1 MNIIVC
7 IVFIILI
14 LFLFKIFVEKYR
26 YVYKNNNK
34 YQIKENF
41 ELLNKNVNN
50 NTKNNYILSDQNYID
65 TFLINKFKKEF
76 NIKHRK
82 ALSYNDIYNNSNYLT
97 HPLTNYAIKNQ
108 IIQSKIQNIY
118 NNLVNKCNQKNKKYL
133 SGVH

>member
-7 IVFIILI
+7 IVFIILF

-26 YVYKNNNK
+26 YVYKNNK

-76 NIKHRK
+76 NIKHWK
-82 ALSYNDIYNNSNYLT
+82 ALSYNDIYSNSNHLT

-108 IIQSKIQNIY
+108 IIQTKIQEIY

>member
-50 NTKNNYILSDQNYID
+50 TKNNYILSDQNYID
-65 TFLINKFKKEF
+65 TFLINKFKK
-76 NIKHRK
+76 
-82 ALSYNDIYNNSNYLT
+82 
-97 HPLTNYAIKNQ
+97 
-108 IIQSKIQNIY
+108 
-118 NNLVNKCNQKNKKYL
+118 
-133 SGVH
+133 

>member
-7 IVFIILI
+7 IVLIILI

-34 YQIKENF
+34 YKIKENF

-50 NTKNNYILSDQNYID
+50 NTNNNHILSDQNYID
-65 TFLINKFKKEF
+65 TLLTNKFKKEF
-76 NIKHRK
+76 NIKYFK
-82 ALSYNDIYNNSNYLT
+82 PLSYDDVYNNSIHLT
-97 HPLTNYAIKNQ
+97 HPLTNYAINNE
-108 IIQSKIQNIY
+108 IINLKIQKIY
-118 NNLVNKCNQKNKKYL
+118 NNLVKKCNKKNYKYL